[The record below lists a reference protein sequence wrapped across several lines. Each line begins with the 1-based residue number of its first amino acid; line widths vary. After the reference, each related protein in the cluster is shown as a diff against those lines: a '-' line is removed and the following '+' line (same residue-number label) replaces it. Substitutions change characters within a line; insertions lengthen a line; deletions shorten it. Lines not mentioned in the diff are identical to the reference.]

1 MWGGRKLTR
10 DTVGKLTSMLRAMK
24 KKKKKNKEEKRMG
37 VAIRRQVA
45 VLILVVREGSLE
57 KVTM

>member
-1 MWGGRKLTR
+1 MTR

-24 KKKKKNKEEKRMG
+24 KKKKTRKIGWELLT
-37 VAIRRQVA
+37 IRRQVA
-45 VLILVVREGSLE
+45 VLISVVREGSLE